1 MSHTFLLT
9 DICVCAC
16 QGDSADVSEKE
27 MKHMGKEEDSRFGL
41 AVVESGIVTRVPAL
55 YSENQQMW
63 LISLIFHSSAS
74 IIKY

>member
-1 MSHTFLLT
+1 
-9 DICVCAC
+9 
-16 QGDSADVSEKE
+16 
-27 MKHMGKEEDSRFGL
+27 MGKEEDSRFGL

-55 YSENQQMW
+55 YSENQLMW

>member
-9 DICVCAC
+9 NIYVCAC

-41 AVVESGIVTRVPAL
+41 AV
-55 YSENQQMW
+55 
-63 LISLIFHSSAS
+63 
-74 IIKY
+74 

>member
-9 DICVCAC
+9 NICVCAC
-16 QGDSADVSEKE
+16 QGDRADVSEKE
-27 MKHMGKEEDSRFGL
+27 MKHMGKEEDRFGL
-41 AVVESGIVTRVPAL
+41 AVVESGVFTRVSAV

>member
-1 MSHTFLLT
+1 M
-9 DICVCAC
+9 CAC
-16 QGDSADVSEKE
+16 QGDRVDVSEKE
-27 MKHMGKEEDSRFGL
+27 MKHMGKEEDRFGL
-41 AVVESGIVTRVPAL
+41 AVVESGVFTRVSAV